1 MGNIIKKI
9 KNSRKIQVIILLA
22 IIIIGIVFYGY
33 FRANP
38 VMPQLAI
45 YFLDD
50 VRLPEA
56 GQTVLVFVPHPD
68 DETIACGGY
77 IIESVRRG
85 AEVYIVLVTDGN
97 RRNLREIR
105 YLEFESATCLLGV
118 PCDKLIYLDY
128 PDSRLAQQNP
138 LELQQVFTE
147 IIEEYI
153 PDILFYPHPE
163 DNHIDHSTTG
173 IIIEK
178 ILGEMIKEYQAFEKL
193 EELEDL
199 IREEVVEEMINLE
212 KIIEDITAYKY
223 LVHHRDYPHPKRYA
237 PDLYILPPLDL
248 VTLEGG
254 WERFMLSEE
263 IKQQK
268 EMALRAYITQLRN
281 PLLRNLLEASIR
293 KNEIFA
299 VYSFEN

>member
-1 MGNIIKKI
+1 MGNIIRKI
-9 KNSRKIQVIILLA
+9 KNSRKIQVLILLTLLV
-22 IIIIGIVFYGY
+22 IVIVFYSY

-38 VMPQLAI
+38 VMPQLTI

-50 VRLPEA
+50 VKLPEQ
-56 GQTVLVFVPHPD
+56 GQTLLVFSPHPD

-85 AEVYIVLVTDGN
+85 AEVYIILVTDGN
-97 RRNLREIR
+97 RRNLRDMR

-118 PCDKLIYLDY
+118 PCDNLIYLDY
-128 PDSRLAQQNP
+128 PDSRLAQQNQ
-138 LELQQVFTE
+138 LELQQVFKE
-147 IIEEYI
+147 IIQEYK
-153 PDILFYPHPE
+153 PDILLYSHPE

-173 IIIEK
+173 IIIEN
-178 ILGEMIKEYQAFEKL
+178 ILEEMLKKYQTFEKL

-199 IREEVVEEMINLE
+199 MREEVVAEMDSLE
-212 KIIEDITAYKY
+212 KIIQDITAYKY

-237 PDLYILPPLDL
+237 PDLFMLPPLDL

-268 EMALRAYITQLRN
+268 ERALRAYITQLRN
-281 PLLRNLLEASIR
+281 PLLKNLLEASIR
-293 KNEIFA
+293 ENEIFA
-299 VYSFEN
+299 VYQYEN